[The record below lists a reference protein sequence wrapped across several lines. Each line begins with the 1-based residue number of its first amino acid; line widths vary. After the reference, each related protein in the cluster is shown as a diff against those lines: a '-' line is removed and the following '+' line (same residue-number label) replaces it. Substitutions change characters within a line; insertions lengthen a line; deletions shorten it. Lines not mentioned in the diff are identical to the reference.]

1 VYQDCDRYTVSRR
14 YDRLATFIPLFD
26 RILFLPKDSRRMAV
40 DRLGLRAGDKVLD
53 VGCGTGRSLGYLH
66 KAVGPT
72 GRVYGI
78 DISPGMLRKAQ
89 KSCDANRWDNVELM
103 QCDAAAFTA
112 PAPLDGVLFSLSYNT
127 MPDHRAVLRRA
138 WDQLVPGGRLVIMDA
153 KVPPGLGGRFV
164 LPFSL
169 WLMKHT
175 MLGTSVGRTGLADR
189 ALGYGSA
196 ALQFLL
202 RLLRHQT
209 RCPHQPRRGRRYE
222 RHRLYDCGGLGGHTS
237 LRTIGVAKLVPV
249 RAAV

>member
-1 VYQDCDRYTVSRR
+1 LCRLSPGRFYTTKVDCDRYTVSRR

-175 MLGTSVGRTGLADR
+175 MLGNPLIHPWEELASLTEHWDMAQQR
-189 ALGYGSA
+189 FNSYYV
-196 ALQFLL
+196 
-202 RLLRHQT
+202 
-209 RCPHQPRRGRRYE
+209 C
-222 RHRLYDCGGLGGHTS
+222 CGIK
-237 LRTIGVAKLVPV
+237 RVARIS
-249 RAAV
+249 RAADVDMSDTAYMIAAG

>member
-1 VYQDCDRYTVSRR
+1 VVYQWVDCDRYTVSRR
-14 YDRLATFIPLFD
+14 YDRLATYIPLFD
-26 RILFLPKDSRRMAV
+26 RILFLPKDSRRKAV
-40 DRLGLRAGDKVLD
+40 DRLGLRAGDRVLD

-78 DISPGMLRKAQ
+78 DISAGMLRKAQ
-89 KSCDANRWDNVELM
+89 KSCDANGWDNVELM

-112 PAPLDGVLFSLSYNT
+112 PMPLDGVLFSLSYNT

-153 KVPPGLGGRFV
+153 KVPSGPSGKFV

-175 MLGTSVGRTGLADR
+175 MLG
-189 ALGYGSA
+189 
-196 ALQFLL
+196 FLL
-202 RLLRHQT
+202 RLLRNQT
-209 RCPHQPRRGRRYE
+209 RRSDEPRRGDRHERR
-222 RHRLYDCGGLGGHTS
+222 RLSDCGGINVHDRPRIIGFAKT
-237 LRTIGVAKLVPV
+237 RTPTD
-249 RAAV
+249 AVS